1 MQEIKEILKDKV
13 FNDIKNGSDKMS
25 EEVVEFIKNNFY
37 IWLGS
42 EADRIYDIFKVVY
55 SFDNK
60 KVPFS
65 IKVSKEFLIG
75 YRREYIAS
83 TVLNYLDFMNY
94 NEVIDAFVES
104 EGNKFFTN
112 TEDAKEVYFIY
123 DPSSKSV
130 NVTTTLLKIE
140 EGDTNDK

>member
-1 MQEIKEILKDKV
+1 MQEIKEILKDKI

-25 EEVVEFIKNNFY
+25 EEVIEFIKNNFY
-37 IWLGS
+37 IWLS
-42 EADRIYDIFKVVY
+42 NEADRIYDIFKVVY
-55 SFDNK
+55 SFSNK
-60 KVPFS
+60 KAPFS
-65 IKVSKEFLIG
+65 IKMSKEFLIG

-112 TEDAKEVYFIY
+112 VEDVKEVYFVY

-130 NVTTTLLKIE
+130 NVATKLLKIE
-140 EGDTNDK
+140 GGDANDN

>member
-25 EEVVEFIKNNFY
+25 EEVIEFIKNNFY
-37 IWLGS
+37 IWLGN

-65 IKVSKEFLIG
+65 IKMSKEFLIG

-94 NEVIDAFVES
+94 NEVMDAFVES

-112 TEDAKEVYFIY
+112 VEDVKEVYFVY

-130 NVTTTLLKIE
+130 NVATTLLKIE
-140 EGDTNDK
+140 KGDTNDK